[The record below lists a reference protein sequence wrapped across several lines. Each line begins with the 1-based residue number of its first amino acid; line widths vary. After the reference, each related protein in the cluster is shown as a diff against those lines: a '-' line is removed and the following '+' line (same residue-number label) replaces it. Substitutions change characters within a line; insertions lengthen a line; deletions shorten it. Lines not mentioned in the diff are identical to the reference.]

1 MIATA
6 TPITLDLSAALS
18 LAVWAGTALLAAIA
32 FLVGV
37 IAWFVRREIRN
48 NDAAH
53 QELRADIKELRGDVK
68 KLLAGDV
75 AWVQALLQL
84 K

>member
-6 TPITLDLSAALS
+6 TPIPLDLSAALS
-18 LAVWAGTALLAAIA
+18 LAVWAGTALLGAIA
-32 FLVGV
+32 LLVGV
-37 IAWFVRREIRN
+37 IAWFLRREIRN

-53 QELRADIKELRGDVK
+53 SELRGDIRELRGDIE

-75 AWVQALLQL
+75 AWVQALLKL